1 MIVKL
6 LVDGGEMRPGP
17 AIAQKLGPM
26 GINMGK
32 VMSEVNKATSE
43 FKGTKVP
50 VNLDVDPKTKEF
62 KIEVFSPP
70 TSELLKKELGLEK
83 GTSDHKANKIGN
95 CSIELIIKVAKV
107 KFPNMLAKNFKS
119 AVKSVI
125 GSCTTLGVLVE
136 NKVAKEI
143 NGDIDK
149 GIYDK
154 EINSQKSET
163 SADKK
168 ASLQEYFDNLL
179 KKQEEAKK
187 AAEAAKLAAEAA
199 KLAAATPAAGAK
211 PGETPAAGAV
221 PGATT
226 PEAGAVAPATPGAK
240 PKDSGEAA
248 KAKAAEKKPVQKK
261 K

>member
-6 LVDGGEMRPGP
+6 LVDGGEMKPGP

-32 VMSEVNKATSE
+32 VMQEVNKATSE

-50 VNLDVDPKTKEF
+50 VNLDVDPKTKNF

-95 CSIELIIKVAKV
+95 CSIEQIIKVAKV
-107 KFPNMLAKNFKS
+107 KFPNMLAKEFKS

-125 GSCTTLGVLVE
+125 GSCTTLGVLTE

-143 NGDIDK
+143 NEDIDK

-163 SADKK
+163 SVEKK

-199 KLAAATPAAGAK
+199 KLAATPAAAGAK
-211 PGETPAAGAV
+211 PGETPVVGAV
-221 PGATT
+221 PGAA
-226 PEAGAVAPATPGAK
+226 PEAGAAAPAIAGAK

-248 KAKAAEKKPVQKK
+248 KAKAAEKKPAQKK